1 MLRFT
6 SAALQDNNFAFLGLS
21 LTALLP
27 AAAWYFVFIVGHF
40 LPPQGQKM
48 THKGLNPTD
57 KRKSY
62 FCS

>member
-27 AAAWYFVFIVGHF
+27 AAAWYFVFLVGNFGPHW
-40 LPPQGQKM
+40 GK
-48 THKGLNPTD
+48 K
-57 KRKSY
+57 
-62 FCS
+62 